1 MSEEQ
6 TQQLLYQMQMLEG
19 YFSELIQK
27 EEAIIS
33 VIREASSAVVSLKA
47 IDNKTDSETL
57 VPMGLGTFVKTKLI
71 PNQKLILNVGAG
83 IAIEKDQN
91 YAINF
96 LESRLKEFQVALQET
111 GGQKQQ
117 VSASLEQGKQQMN
130 QLLAASRSK
139 K

>member
-33 VIREASSAVVSLKA
+33 IFREASSAVVSLKA

-83 IAIEKDQN
+83 VAIEKDQN

-96 LESRLKEFQVALQET
+96 LESRLKEMQVALQEI

>member
-1 MSEEQ
+1 MSEQQ
-6 TQQLLYQMQMLEG
+6 TQQLLSQMQMLEG
-19 YFSELIQK
+19 YFSELTQK
-27 EEAIIS
+27 EGAIIS
-33 VIREASSAVVSLKA
+33 VIREASAAIDSLKA
-47 IDNKTDSETL
+47 IDIKTDHETL

-83 IAIEKDQN
+83 VAIEKDQN

-96 LESRLKEFQVALQET
+96 LESRLKEMQVALQEVD
-111 GGQKQQ
+111 GQKQQ

-130 QLLAASRSK
+130 QLLATRNK

>member
-19 YFSELIQK
+19 YFSELMQK

-33 VIREASSAVVSLKA
+33 IIREASSAVVSLKA

-83 IAIEKDQN
+83 VAIEKDQN

-96 LESRLKEFQVALQET
+96 LESRLKEMQVALQET
-111 GGQKQQ
+111 SMQKQQ
-117 VSASLEQGKQQMN
+117 VSANLEQGKQQMN
-130 QLLAASRSK
+130 QLITASRSK

>member
-27 EEAIIS
+27 EQAIIS
-33 VIREASSAVVSLKA
+33 VFREASSAVVSLKA

-57 VPMGLGTFVKTKLI
+57 VPLGLGTFVKTKLI

-83 IAIEKDQN
+83 VAIEKDQN

-96 LESRLKEFQVALQET
+96 LESRLKEFQVALQDIT
-111 GGQKQQ
+111 GQKQQ

>member
-1 MSEEQ
+1 
-6 TQQLLYQMQMLEG
+6 
-19 YFSELIQK
+19 
-27 EEAIIS
+27 
-33 VIREASSAVVSLKA
+33 
-47 IDNKTDSETL
+47 
-57 VPMGLGTFVKTKLI
+57 MGLGTFVKTKLI
-71 PNQKLILNVGAG
+71 PNQKLILNIGAG

-96 LESRLKEFQVALQET
+96 LESRLKEFQVALQDIS
-111 GGQKQQ
+111 GQKQQ

>member
-27 EEAIIS
+27 EQAIIS

-96 LESRLKEFQVALQET
+96 LESRLKEFQVALQDIA
-111 GGQKQQ
+111 GQKQQ

-130 QLLAASRSK
+130 QLMAASRSK

>member
-1 MSEEQ
+1 MSEEK

-19 YFSELIQK
+19 YFSEIVQK
-27 EEAIIS
+27 EEAIMS
-33 VIREASSAVVSLKA
+33 VIREASSAVISVKA
-47 IDNKTDSETL
+47 IDNKADSETL

-83 IAIEKDQN
+83 VAIEKDQN

-96 LESRLKEFQVALQET
+96 LESRLKEMQVAYQEIV
-111 GGQKQQ
+111 GQRQRI
-117 VSASLEQGKQQMN
+117 SASLEQGKQQMN

>member
-1 MSEEQ
+1 MSEEK

-83 IAIEKDQN
+83 VAIEKDQN

-96 LESRLKEFQVALQET
+96 LESRLKEMQVALQEI

-130 QLLAASRSK
+130 QLMAASRSK

>member
-1 MSEEQ
+1 
-6 TQQLLYQMQMLEG
+6 MLEG

-96 LESRLKEFQVALQET
+96 LESRLKEFQVALQDID
-111 GGQKQQ
+111 GQKQQ

>member
-1 MSEEQ
+1 MSEDK

-27 EEAIIS
+27 EQAIIS
-33 VIREASSAVVSLKA
+33 VFREASSAVVSLKA

-57 VPMGLGTFVKTKLI
+57 VPLGLGTFVKTKLI

-83 IAIEKDQN
+83 VAIEKDQN

-96 LESRLKEFQVALQET
+96 LESRLKEMQVALQEI

>member
-19 YFSELIQK
+19 YFSEIVQK

-33 VIREASSAVVSLKA
+33 VIREASSAVISVKA
-47 IDNKTDSETL
+47 IDNKADSETL

-83 IAIEKDQN
+83 VAIEKDQN

-96 LESRLKEFQVALQET
+96 LESRLKEMQVAYQEIV
-111 GGQKQQ
+111 GQKQQ
-117 VSASLEQGKQQMN
+117 ISASLEQGKQQMN

>member
-1 MSEEQ
+1 MSEEK

-19 YFSELIQK
+19 YFSEIVQK
-27 EEAIIS
+27 EEAIMS
-33 VIREASSAVVSLKA
+33 VIREASSAVISVKA
-47 IDNKTDSETL
+47 IDNKADSETL

-96 LESRLKEFQVALQET
+96 LESRLKEFQVALQDID
-111 GGQKQQ
+111 GQKQQ